1 MNTFG
6 ISLFSQPEEMVAL
19 YLGMRTATGKFLEHV
34 EKLLQR
40 TKSPPIAITYT
51 YHFLKDKT
59 EEELSLD
66 VIRFISQLADI
77 SQGVSMSSSLN
88 GILN

>member
-6 ISLFSQPEEMVAL
+6 ISVFSEPEEFIAL
-19 YLGMRTATGKFLEHV
+19 YLGMKRQTGMFLEYI

-51 YHFLKDKT
+51 YHFLRDKT

-66 VIRFISQLADI
+66 VIRFISQLADL
-77 SQGVSMSSSLN
+77 SQGVSMSSSLKW
-88 GILN
+88 ILT